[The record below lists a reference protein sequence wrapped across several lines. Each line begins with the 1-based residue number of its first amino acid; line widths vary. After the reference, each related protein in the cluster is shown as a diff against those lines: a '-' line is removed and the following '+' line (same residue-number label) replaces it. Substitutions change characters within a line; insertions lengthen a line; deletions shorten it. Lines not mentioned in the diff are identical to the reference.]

1 MFFRES
7 NPSRFRPNFGIYG
20 TEEGFY
26 PDGAFIYCAFSDAQ
40 LTTFRPVDS
49 LDGTFI
55 YCAFNL
61 SNSGFDRT
69 P

>member
-20 TEEGFY
+20 TGGGFY
-26 PDGAFIYCAFSDAQ
+26 PDGFFVYCAFSNTQ
-40 LTTFRPVDS
+40 LATFRPDDFVN
-49 LDGTFI
+49 GTFT
-55 YCAFNL
+55 YCAFDLN
-61 SNSGFDRT
+61 NSGFDRT